1 MLTDKESITSALEK
15 NQVTVKFG
23 DVEVGGT
30 YPIYGMITK
39 FIDDRPGRVVAE
51 LNYGQIVAEFAIP
64 DKASIERLKERAF
77 DPGIFVATVDQKSPQ
92 VRVSCSTVIFG
103 SKLSE
108 YAA

>member
-1 MLTDKESITSALEK
+1 MLNDTASIKQALQDNK
-15 NQVTVKFG
+15 ATVKYG
-23 DVEVGGT
+23 DVEVGQS
-30 YPIYGMITK
+30 YPLYGMITK

-64 DKASIERLKERAF
+64 DKAAIERLKARAF

-103 SKLSE
+103 TKSE
-108 YAA
+108 YSA